1 MIKIVRIIAR
11 LNIGGPAINAVLLTE
26 GLDKDK
32 FITCLVAGKIDPSEG
47 DMSYLAKE
55 KNIDFILINE
65 LCRNINII
73 KDLKAFWKIYKIIK
87 KEKPD
92 IVHTHTAKAGT
103 LGRLA
108 AFLARV
114 PIRVHTFHG
123 HVFDGYFNSIA
134 TRVFVGVE
142 KALGRITT
150 RVITVSNSVAN
161 DVSMRYNIVP
171 KEKVAVILLGFD
183 LDRFLTA
190 DSRKGR
196 LKQELDLAN
205 DCFLVGIVGRLV
217 PIKNH
222 KMFFDAIKILVANG
236 IKVKALIV
244 GDGQLRRELE
254 SYTEQ
259 IKIKNNILFLG
270 WRKDLENIYPD
281 LDVVCLTSLNE
292 GTPVSLIEAMA
303 CGKPVVATNVGGVKD
318 VVDEGK
324 SGFLAPPGDVNCFA
338 DLLSGLLKN
347 DAKRS
352 AMGVYGRNS
361 VMAKFTKERLVKDTK
376 GLYENLLKERKG

>member
-32 FITCLVAGKIDPSEG
+32 FTTRLVTGKVDLHEG

-55 KNIDFILINE
+55 KNIDFVLIDE
-65 LCRNINII
+65 LGRNLNIVR
-73 KDLKAFWKIYKIIK
+73 DLKAFWKIYKIIK
-87 KEKPD
+87 NERPD
-92 IVHTHTAKAGT
+92 IVHTHTAKAGA

-108 AFLARV
+108 AFLAGV
-114 PIRVHTFHG
+114 PIKVHTFHG
-123 HVFDGYFNSIA
+123 HVFDGYFNSIS
-134 TRVFVGVE
+134 TRVFIVIE
-142 KALGRITT
+142 KVLGMLTT
-150 RVITVSNSVAN
+150 KVITVSNSVAN

-183 LDRFLTA
+183 LDRFFTA
-190 DSRKGR
+190 DSRKGH
-196 LKQELDLAN
+196 LKQESNLSSDYL
-205 DCFLVGIVGRLV
+205 LVGMVGRLV

-222 KMFFDAIKILVANG
+222 RMFIDAIKVLITNG
-236 IKVKALIV
+236 MKVKALIV

-254 SYTEQ
+254 NYAEQ
-259 IKIKNNILFLG
+259 IEIKNNVLFLG

-303 CGKPVVATNVGGVKD
+303 SGKPVVATDVGGVRD
-318 VVDEGK
+318 VVNEGK
-324 SGFLAPPGDVNCFA
+324 SGFLVPSGDVNRFA
-338 DLLSGLLKN
+338 DSLSELLKN
-347 DAKRS
+347 DSMRS
-352 AMGVYGRNS
+352 TMGVYARKS
-361 VMAKFTKERLVKDTK
+361 VMVKFTKERLVKDTED
-376 GLYENLLKERKG
+376 LYENLLKERKE